1 MSYIDFLM
9 ENAEN
14 FCDPNGNYLFSDDRI
29 DIENDCIDEKTDLD
43 KKEETKIHHK
53 LLPQPVIGDLKNG
66 KIFICSLNPGFGD
79 KNYENEKSIRE
90 ELLNQL
96 EQKNN
101 PSMFWLKDDFE
112 CTDGGE
118 YWRNKL
124 NQKDEKKSL
133 VMEICRK
140 YKKVGG
146 KITDEDINK
155 VFNWLSRSI
164 VALELFPYH
173 SKRMKKSLL
182 KKCKNEN
189 KNGSVDNMLRFV
201 HEELIPNA
209 QNNDQII
216 CFTRSI
222 RDWSNWTVN
231 NEKIEIENLTNPM
244 VFYNDKNHCQNIT
257 YNVTIENGLGKFI
270 LNHICKLT
278 NGFNIPLDDI

>member
-1 MSYIDFLM
+1 MQYIDFLKK
-9 ENAEN
+9 NTKN
-14 FCDPNGNYLFSDDRI
+14 FYDPNGNYLFSNDKI
-29 DIENDCIDEKTDLD
+29 DIENDCTVKEKDLD
-43 KKEETKIHHK
+43 KKEETKIHRK
-53 LLPQPVIGDLKNG
+53 LLPQPVIGDLKKG

-79 KNYENEKSIRE
+79 KNYEDEKVIHG
-90 ELLNQL
+90 ELLKQL
-96 EQKNN
+96 RQEN
-101 PSMFWLKDDFE
+101 PSMFWLKNEFE
-112 CTDGGE
+112 GTGGGG

-124 NQKDEKKSL
+124 NQKDKKKSL
-133 VMEICRK
+133 VMEICRG
-140 YKKVGG
+140 YKKVGE

-155 VFNWLSRSI
+155 VFNWLSEKM

-209 QNNDQII
+209 QNNNQII

-231 NEKIEIENLTNPM
+231 NEKIEIENLNNPM

-257 YNVTIENGLGKFI
+257 YNVTIENGLGEFI
-270 LNHICKLT
+270 LKYICKRT

>member
-1 MSYIDFLM
+1 MQYIDFLKK
-9 ENAEN
+9 NTKN
-14 FCDPNGNYLFSDDRI
+14 FCDPNGNYLFSNDKI
-29 DIENDCIDEKTDLD
+29 DIENDCIVKEKDLD

-79 KNYENEKSIRE
+79 KNYEDEEKE
-90 ELLNQL
+90 EVKNELLNQL
-96 EQKNN
+96 RQEK
-101 PSMFWLKDDFE
+101 PSMFWLKDDFKD
-112 CTDGGE
+112 TDGGK

-124 NQKDEKKSL
+124 NQGDEKKSL
-133 VMEICRK
+133 VKKICSK
-140 YKKVGG
+140 YNN
-146 KITDEDINK
+146 KINDAD
-155 VFNWLSRSI
+155 VFNWLSKNM

-182 KKCKNEN
+182 KKCKNDN

-209 QNNDQII
+209 QKNNQII

-222 RDWSNWTVN
+222 RDWSNWTVD
-231 NEKIEIENLTNPM
+231 NEEIEIEKLNNPM
-244 VFYNDKNHCQNIT
+244 VFYNDKKHCQNIT
-257 YNVTIENGLGKFI
+257 YNVTIENGLGEFI
-270 LNHICKLT
+270 LKYICKLT